1 MSSMLGAIEFAN
13 DFGTKSR
20 FTPIISRDPSSKRSL
35 MIWPKGGDNSLGYAY
50 NLMYSIIDSNGKA
63 KTDQLVDYNSLG
75 SYLGE
80 CFMQYHN
87 TFDYYCNPSLPT
99 HHLESRSN
107 YLCIY
112 TDPALLIQWGL
123 ALDNNHAGTLSG
135 GTERLTINFPTAFSN
150 LPYVFAS
157 PFCGLSMGG
166 QTWLDDFS
174 VNVLTASKT
183 SCTIARGH
191 SPQYYLNNDVNELV
205 PAIMWIAIGNR

>member
-13 DFGTKSR
+13 DFGTKNR
-20 FTPIISRDPSSKRSL
+20 FTPIVSRDPSSKRSL

-50 NLMYSIIDSNGKA
+50 NLMYSIIDSSGKA
-63 KTDQLVDYNSLG
+63 KTDELVDYSSLN
-75 SYLGE
+75 SYLYSN
-80 CFMQYHN
+80 FMQYYN
-87 TFDYYCNPSLPT
+87 ATDYYCDPSLPT

-107 YLCIY
+107 YLIIA

-166 QTWLDDFS
+166 QAWLDDFS

-183 SCTIARGH
+183 SCMIARGH
-191 SPQYYLNNDVNELV
+191 TPQYYLNNDVNELV